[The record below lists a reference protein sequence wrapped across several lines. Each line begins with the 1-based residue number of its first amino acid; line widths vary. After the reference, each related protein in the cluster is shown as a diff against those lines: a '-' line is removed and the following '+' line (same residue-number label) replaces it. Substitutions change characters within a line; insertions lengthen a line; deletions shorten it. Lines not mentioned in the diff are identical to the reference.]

1 MQAAVPGTAVPNP
14 FMSDFPTSGPQATN
28 AAALGMFDQGATAA
42 PGSGDIQP
50 QGGDLFSAGGQA
62 DLFGS
67 DSAMLKAS
75 DGSDGDVATGIAPGA
90 MSSTSLASGKSTAT
104 PPPRPPPPASAV
116 NGTPR
121 AMSPAVGGASPG
133 RPASASATASAASST
148 AQSKSAFD
156 DLNDSIRMA
165 LGGSP
170 SRPAPIAQQVP
181 PVQQAQQ
188 PVQQGFAMFDM
199 GGSMGG
205 AGQPMMAGAPM
216 VGYGVPPSQTQVPV
230 GYGSPAKQPMSGE
243 GTMKTT
249 LLHARTVVYQL
260 SFHCFLSSCPIQ
272 SKTSQMS
279 RFHLRWRSRE
289 ASKLRINCIGN
300 TSVLTEIEPYIV
312 L

>member
-14 FMSDFPTSGPQATN
+14 FMSDFPASGPQATN

-42 PGSGDIQP
+42 PGSGEFQP

-62 DLFGS
+62 DFFGS
-67 DSAMLKAS
+67 DSAMLMAS
-75 DGSDGDVATGIAPGA
+75 DGSDGDVATGVAPGA
-90 MSSTSLASGKSTAT
+90 MSSTPLASGKSTAT
-104 PPPRPPPPASAV
+104 PPPRPPPPASAA

-121 AMSPAVGGASPG
+121 AMSPAVGGTSPG
-133 RPASASATASAASST
+133 RPASASATAASSA

-170 SRPAPIAQQVP
+170 SRPAPISQQVP

-249 LLHARTVVYQL
+249 L
-260 SFHCFLSSCPIQ
+260 
-272 SKTSQMS
+272 
-279 RFHLRWRSRE
+279 
-289 ASKLRINCIGN
+289 
-300 TSVLTEIEPYIV
+300 
-312 L
+312 

>member
-1 MQAAVPGTAVPNP
+1 MQAAVSGTAVPNP
-14 FMSDFPTSGPQATN
+14 FMSDFPESGPQATN
-28 AAALGMFDQGATAA
+28 AAALGMFDQGATAV

-75 DGSDGDVATGIAPGA
+75 DGSDGDVATGAVPGA
-90 MSSTSLASGKSTAT
+90 MSSPSLASGKSTAT
-104 PPPRPPPPASAV
+104 PPPRPPPPASAT

-121 AMSPAVGGASPG
+121 AMSPVVGGASSGKP
-133 RPASASATASAASST
+133 ATANAVSSAA
-148 AQSKSAFD
+148 QNKSAFD

-216 VGYGVPPSQTQVPV
+216 VGYGLPPSQTQVPV
-230 GYGSPAKQPMSGE
+230 GYGSPAKQPMPGE
-243 GTMKTT
+243 GNIKTT
-249 LLHARTVVYQL
+249 LLLARTVAN
-260 SFHCFLSSCPIQ
+260 FLSYYLLICVFFLSLDIQ
-272 SKTSQMS
+272 RSQ
-279 RFHLRWRSRE
+279 
-289 ASKLRINCIGN
+289 
-300 TSVLTEIEPYIV
+300 SVPLFS
-312 L
+312 LFF